1 MQGIKHFIIY
11 IISVDVRINWKLS
24 SLLNN
29 VLQFDL
35 MFGWN
40 HMNRDVLNMKTN
52 AMTTKNRKTGF
63 STVDT
68 ESIQRLLN
76 FKPFELLS
84 TFRKNERNMYA

>member
-1 MQGIKHFIIY
+1 
-11 IISVDVRINWKLS
+11 
-24 SLLNN
+24 
-29 VLQFDL
+29 
-35 MFGWN
+35 
-40 HMNRDVLNMKTN
+40 MNRDVLNMKTN